1 MLTDELIADLQE
13 KISLAR
19 LASETSIKV
28 DVKTLVEIIA
38 ALSEKSDMIVTL
50 DQALENMKN
59 TKDDLV

>member
-1 MLTDELIADLQE
+1 MLTNELITDLQE

-28 DVKTLVEIIA
+28 DVKTLVEIID